1 MSVGQGSS
9 HMFDPEIGATVLN
22 ETSVSTDDVMNELAK
37 LGPEWRMVANWQQ
50 KTQSRAG
57 GIFQRDRYLTPD
69 SIFDQFRT
77 AKIASETD
85 DVVSG
90 VVEATEALAFNRM
103 TVDVE
108 DADEEDIWNQIVDD
122 LDLDNHMRSIWR
134 ELFIVSQCY
143 VGTLWGRRSFKVR
156 GKTRR
161 GIKRKKNFE
170 NLVVPIGLTILD
182 PLKVIPVG
190 NFMFGAEKLA
200 YIADKSE
207 SEDFDHV
214 LAGENTADLPVQQ
227 LISERYIPSESEKK
241 YLKELTGERSL
252 ENLYVLNPDKVYR
265 HTATRPSYARF
276 APCRMKSI
284 FELLD
289 LKQQLRQMDRA
300 HLIGGSNFIVLITMG
315 DKDHYPAQGDLAAM
329 RNQVQVNARVPVIVG
344 DYTLDVKIVT
354 PKLDMTLKAE
364 RHNAIDSRITAR
376 LYQLASSGNYCLSE
390 DTEILTADG
399 WKTYDKL
406 SVGENVLT
414 LNPATNLSEWQPTAA
429 VNVFKHNGKMLSME
443 TGQHSSLSTPN
454 HRWITE
460 LCHGAKREWSLNGF
474 VTSAELSHRHR
485 IPTSVPHVD
494 FPSEQKYSDAFV
506 ELVAWYWTEGHI
518 NRPYG
523 GPHARRASLTITQS
537 HVVNSDYVSRIRAA
551 SYAAFGAPEYAH
563 WRENVQNNGITS
575 FTFNNSIYQEFDV
588 ACPEKVPTPSFIR
601 SLTKSQLDLFIDV
614 SVMADGS
621 IEKESNRVRFFQKS
635 QERID
640 AFEMACALAG
650 RSTSR
655 QLKSDGSGVSVIG
668 LVKKS
673 HVAPHRAIWASRGPS
688 RNSRAKVEWVDYE
701 GIVWCPT
708 TPNGTWLARR
718 NGTVYFTGNSSGYS
732 GDDSIKLSKVIA
744 RGLESRRYIM
754 KREIE
759 SNILDKAFERN
770 EQFTSKP
777 SIAFHPRTIS
787 LNFDPNFANFMFD
800 IYQHG
805 DISRETFL
813 SEFDLSQ
820 SEEARKRESEKEQFG
835 KTFTPDEQ
843 MTQKGAGR
851 RFGGNNNGGGNV
863 REGYNSQPGRGPADD
878 SPQRAEPPKE

>member
-9 HMFDPEIGATVLN
+9 HMFDPELGATVLN

-50 KTQSRAG
+50 KTQSRSG

-143 VGTLWGRRSFKVR
+143 VGTLWGRRSYKVR
-156 GKTRR
+156 GKTRK
-161 GIKRKKNFE
+161 GIRRKKDFK
-170 NLVVPIGLTILD
+170 NLAVPIGLTILD

-227 LISERYIPSESEKK
+227 LISEKYIPSESEKK

-376 LYQLASSGNYCLSE
+376 LYQLASSGNY
-390 DTEILTADG
+390 
-399 WKTYDKL
+399 
-406 SVGENVLT
+406 
-414 LNPATNLSEWQPTAA
+414 
-429 VNVFKHNGKMLSME
+429 
-443 TGQHSSLSTPN
+443 
-454 HRWITE
+454 
-460 LCHGAKREWSLNGF
+460 
-474 VTSAELSHRHR
+474 
-485 IPTSVPHVD
+485 
-494 FPSEQKYSDAFV
+494 
-506 ELVAWYWTEGHI
+506 
-518 NRPYG
+518 
-523 GPHARRASLTITQS
+523 
-537 HVVNSDYVSRIRAA
+537 
-551 SYAAFGAPEYAH
+551 
-563 WRENVQNNGITS
+563 
-575 FTFNNSIYQEFDV
+575 
-588 ACPEKVPTPSFIR
+588 
-601 SLTKSQLDLFIDV
+601 
-614 SVMADGS
+614 
-621 IEKESNRVRFFQKS
+621 
-635 QERID
+635 
-640 AFEMACALAG
+640 
-650 RSTSR
+650 
-655 QLKSDGSGVSVIG
+655 
-668 LVKKS
+668 
-673 HVAPHRAIWASRGPS
+673 
-688 RNSRAKVEWVDYE
+688 
-701 GIVWCPT
+701 
-708 TPNGTWLARR
+708 
-718 NGTVYFTGNSSGYS
+718 SSGYS

-863 REGYNSQPGRGPADD
+863 REGYNSQPGRGPAED
-878 SPQRAEPPKE
+878 SPQRAEPSDQGGGK

>member
-1 MSVGQGSS
+1 MSIGQGSS
-9 HMFDPEIGATVLN
+9 HMFDPEVGATVLN

-50 KTQSRAG
+50 KTQSRSG

-156 GKTRR
+156 GKTRK
-161 GIKRKKNFE
+161 GIRRKKNFE

-227 LISERYIPSESEKK
+227 LISERYVPSESEKK

-376 LYQLASSGNYCLSE
+376 LYQLASSGNY
-390 DTEILTADG
+390 
-399 WKTYDKL
+399 
-406 SVGENVLT
+406 
-414 LNPATNLSEWQPTAA
+414 
-429 VNVFKHNGKMLSME
+429 
-443 TGQHSSLSTPN
+443 
-454 HRWITE
+454 
-460 LCHGAKREWSLNGF
+460 
-474 VTSAELSHRHR
+474 
-485 IPTSVPHVD
+485 
-494 FPSEQKYSDAFV
+494 
-506 ELVAWYWTEGHI
+506 
-518 NRPYG
+518 
-523 GPHARRASLTITQS
+523 
-537 HVVNSDYVSRIRAA
+537 
-551 SYAAFGAPEYAH
+551 
-563 WRENVQNNGITS
+563 
-575 FTFNNSIYQEFDV
+575 
-588 ACPEKVPTPSFIR
+588 
-601 SLTKSQLDLFIDV
+601 
-614 SVMADGS
+614 
-621 IEKESNRVRFFQKS
+621 
-635 QERID
+635 
-640 AFEMACALAG
+640 
-650 RSTSR
+650 
-655 QLKSDGSGVSVIG
+655 
-668 LVKKS
+668 
-673 HVAPHRAIWASRGPS
+673 
-688 RNSRAKVEWVDYE
+688 
-701 GIVWCPT
+701 
-708 TPNGTWLARR
+708 
-718 NGTVYFTGNSSGYS
+718 SSGYS

-843 MTQKGAGR
+843 ITQKGAGR
-851 RFGGNNNGGGNV
+851 RLGGNNNGGGNV
-863 REGYNSQPGRGPADD
+863 REGYNSQPGRGPAGD
-878 SPQRAEPPKE
+878 SPQKAEPPKE

>member
-9 HMFDPEIGATVLN
+9 HMFDPEVGATVLN

-37 LGPEWRMVANWQQ
+37 LGPEWRMIANWQQ
-50 KTQSRAG
+50 KTQSRSG
-57 GIFQRDRYLTPD
+57 GIFQRDRYLTPN

-77 AKIASETD
+77 AQTAAETD

-108 DADEEDIWNQIVDD
+108 DADEEDIWNQIIDD
-122 LDLDNHMRSIWR
+122 LDLDNHMRAIWR

-143 VGTLWGRRSFKVR
+143 VGTLWGRRNYKVR

-161 GIKRKKNFE
+161 GIRRKKNFE
-170 NLVVPIGLTILD
+170 NLLVPIGLTILD

-200 YIADKSE
+200 YIADNNE

-227 LISERYIPSESEKK
+227 LISSRYVPSESEKK

-252 ENLYVLNPDKVYR
+252 DNLYVLNPEKVHR

-276 APCRMKSI
+276 APCRMKSV

-315 DKDHYPAQGDLAAM
+315 DKDHYPAQSDLAAM

-364 RHNAIDSRITAR
+364 RYNALDSRLTSR
-376 LYQLASSGNYCLSE
+376 LYMLANSGNYAS
-390 DTEILTADG
+390 
-399 WKTYDKL
+399 
-406 SVGENVLT
+406 
-414 LNPATNLSEWQPTAA
+414 
-429 VNVFKHNGKMLSME
+429 
-443 TGQHSSLSTPN
+443 
-454 HRWITE
+454 
-460 LCHGAKREWSLNGF
+460 GF
-474 VTSAELSHRHR
+474 
-485 IPTSVPHVD
+485 
-494 FPSEQKYSDAFV
+494 
-506 ELVAWYWTEGHI
+506 
-518 NRPYG
+518 
-523 GPHARRASLTITQS
+523 
-537 HVVNSDYVSRIRAA
+537 
-551 SYAAFGAPEYAH
+551 
-563 WRENVQNNGITS
+563 
-575 FTFNNSIYQEFDV
+575 
-588 ACPEKVPTPSFIR
+588 
-601 SLTKSQLDLFIDV
+601 
-614 SVMADGS
+614 
-621 IEKESNRVRFFQKS
+621 
-635 QERID
+635 
-640 AFEMACALAG
+640 
-650 RSTSR
+650 
-655 QLKSDGSGVSVIG
+655 
-668 LVKKS
+668 
-673 HVAPHRAIWASRGPS
+673 
-688 RNSRAKVEWVDYE
+688 
-701 GIVWCPT
+701 
-708 TPNGTWLARR
+708 
-718 NGTVYFTGNSSGYS
+718 S
-732 GDDSIKLSKVIA
+732 GDDSLKVSKVIA

-754 KREIE
+754 KRTIE
-759 SNILDKAFERN
+759 ANVLDRAYEDN

-805 DISRETFL
+805 DVSRETFL
-813 SEFDLSQ
+813 TEFDLSQ
-820 SEEARKRESEKEQFG
+820 SEEARKRESEQEQFG
-835 KTFTPDEQ
+835 DTFTPDQ
-843 MTQKGAGR
+843 PMTQKGAGR

-863 REGYNSQPGRGPADD
+863 REGYNSQPGRGPAED
-878 SPQRAEPPKE
+878 SPQRAEPSDQGGGK